1 MKCIIPTLKRRSTKK
16 VATLTTLELET
27 FSIHSYEKT
36 GLLFCFFWESMAVI
50 SYYLAIHRLVL

>member
-16 VATLTTLELET
+16 VATLATLELET
-27 FSIHSYEKT
+27 FSSHFYEKC
-36 GLLFCFFWESMAVI
+36 GLLFCFFGHSMAVI